1 MDPKFFRILPKTQ
14 SSIPCGSI
22 RCFQRLTTFH
32 QHQANC
38 TKLKTFVP
46 SVSILLTLNRRPMLF
61 IRHFDDTLALSL
73 RLIFCG
79 GRKNWY
85 KCCFQCLF
93 INCCI
98 KKACKNTPEEKKT
111 FRILPKAQSST
122 PCGSI
127 WFLQRQHL
135 TNHQNLLTF
144 VSDDY
149 CIST

>member
-73 RLIFCG
+73 RLIFC
-79 GRKNWY
+79 
-85 KCCFQCLF
+85 CFQCLL

-98 KKACKNTPEEKKT
+98 KKACKNTPEENKT
-111 FRILPKAQSST
+111 FTILPKTQSST

-127 WFLQRQHL
+127 WFLQRQLL